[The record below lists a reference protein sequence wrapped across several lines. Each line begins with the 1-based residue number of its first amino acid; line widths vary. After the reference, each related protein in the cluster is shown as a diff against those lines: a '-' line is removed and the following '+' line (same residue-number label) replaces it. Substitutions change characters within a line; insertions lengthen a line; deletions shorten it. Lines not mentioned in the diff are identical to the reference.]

1 MKYVIIILTIF
12 FFGCSSETESNECD
26 CSSIEDK
33 EWYFVL
39 DREKSS
45 CIFIEDFILSDG
57 KIDIFRSGIDGN
69 GNTLDYVEISNV
81 GTYSINENCVFTLES
96 INESNYGEDE
106 LNCEFSASF
115 TPIDE
120 VNQPRPITGIGCN
133 EMTIGIFS
141 FVDFRWYFR

>member
-1 MKYVIIILTIF
+1 MKYAIIIITIF

-57 KIDIFRSGIDGN
+57 KIDIFRS
-69 GNTLDYVEISNV
+69 
-81 GTYSINENCVFTLES
+81 
-96 INESNYGEDE
+96 
-106 LNCEFSASF
+106 
-115 TPIDE
+115 
-120 VNQPRPITGIGCN
+120 
-133 EMTIGIFS
+133 
-141 FVDFRWYFR
+141 